1 MEVTGQLYVP
11 ARVHPEK
18 GALSTQRKPYLVG
31 PKVDV
36 YIAVKIII
44 STPAENLT
52 HSTQPSHQT
61 Y

>member
-1 MEVTGQLYVP
+1 MEVTGQLHVP

-18 GALSTQRKPYLVG
+18 RALSTQRKPYLLD

-36 YIAVKIII
+36 YIAEKIII
-44 STPAENLT
+44 SAPAENIT
-52 HSTQPSHQT
+52 HSKQPS